1 MNNFVTA
8 KKLINMNS
16 KILVLTLCLSILFSG
31 FSKAATFSSDSISNA
46 ATDYDDCKFKATDLI
61 APAVLV
67 TVGSIGVKNEGFKRF
82 NSKIRNKM
90 SYEALGTKK
99 TYADDYIQYLP
110 IASVYGLSLLGAK
123 AKHDYIDRTMVLVVS
138 AATMAAMVNTIKY
151 TVKEQRPHNPEVR
164 NSFPSGHTATAFM
177 GAEIVREEYGW
188 GYGAAA
194 YGISTLIG
202 VARIYNDRHWF
213 NDILAGAGIGILS
226 ARIGYWLL
234 PYTSRI
240 FKKNRNNMQIGMSA
254 FATGEGGC
262 ASVALTF

>member
-1 MNNFVTA
+1 MKKKMN
-8 KKLINMNS
+8 
-16 KILVLTLCLSILFSG
+16 KILIFILCILLCAP
-31 FSKAATFSSDSISNA
+31 SKAETLRNDSVN
-46 ATDYDDCKFKATDLI
+46 YDDCKFKATDLI
-61 APAVLV
+61 APAILV
-67 TVGSIGVKNEGFKRF
+67 TVGSIGIKNDGFKRF
-82 NSKIRNKM
+82 NNRIRNKM
-90 SYEALGTKK
+90 SYNALGTRN

-151 TVKEQRPHNPEVR
+151 TVKEPRPHNPDVR

-202 VARIYNDRHWF
+202 IARIYNDRHWF

-240 FKKNRNNMQIGMSA
+240 FKKKKSSASTQIAMSA
-254 FATGEGGC
+254 FTTGDTGC
-262 ASVALTF
+262 ASVAITF

>member
-1 MNNFVTA
+1 MLNNTA
-8 KKLINMNS
+8 
-16 KILVLTLCLSILFSG
+16 T
-31 FSKAATFSSDSISNA
+31 AQTFDKDSIS
-46 ATDYDDCKFKATDLI
+46 YEDCKFKVTDLI
-61 APAVLV
+61 APAVLI
-67 TVGSIGVKNEGFKRF
+67 TAGSFGVKGPKYKNF
-82 NSKIRNKM
+82 NQKVREKL
-90 SYEALGTKK
+90 SYKYNGTKK

-123 AKHDYIDRTMVLVVS
+123 AKHDYVDRTMVLVVS
-138 AATMAAMVNTIKY
+138 AATMAAIVNTVKY
-151 TVKEQRPHNPEVR
+151 TVKEPRPHNPGVR

-226 ARIGYWLL
+226 ARVGYWLL
-234 PYTSRI
+234 PYTSKI
-240 FKKNRNNMQIGMSA
+240 FKKNRRNKDLQLGVSA
-254 FATGEGGC
+254 FATGNSGC
-262 ASVALTF
+262 ATLALTF